1 MFLLASCQK
10 VIDLKVN
17 NAAKQYV
24 IEGNVTDQ
32 PGPYTV
38 TISQTSAYNVSYTF
52 QGVGGAAVTIKDDA
66 GNSEVL
72 QEVEQGVYRTAALS
86 GVEGRTY
93 ELHISIGEKT
103 FTSTSTMPHRVSF
116 DSLYTR
122 DLVYFTKTVKAA
134 VPVFTD
140 PKGQGNSYR
149 FNQYINGRLDKGV
162 YYSNDDFT
170 DGLTNTFALLQP
182 DPDSTLHAG
191 DKVEIDMQCIDK
203 PVYKYWFSLDESSEG
218 DGGAIPS
225 NPVTNIQGGALGYFS
240 AHTSQRRS
248 LMDKLYTGEI
258 VHDWRQCIKFG
269 PS

>member
-1 MFLLASCQK
+1 MVCFLASCQK

-17 NAAKQYV
+17 NAARQYV
-24 IEGNVTDQ
+24 IEGNITDQ

-38 TISQTSAYNVSYTF
+38 TISQTTAFNVSYTF
-52 QGVGGAAVTIKDDA
+52 QGVGGATVTIKDDA

-72 QEVEQGVYRTAALS
+72 HEVETGVYRTVALP

-93 ELHISIGEKT
+93 ELHITVGGKT
-103 FTSTSTMPHRVSF
+103 FTSTSTMPHRVNF
-116 DSLYTR
+116 DSLYIR
-122 DLVYFTKTVKAA
+122 ELVNFTKTVKAV

-149 FNQYINGRLDKGV
+149 FNQYINDRLDKSL
-162 YYSNDDFT
+162 YYTNDDFT
-170 DGLTNTFALLQP
+170 DGRTNSFALLQP

-203 PVYKYWFSLDESSEG
+203 PIYKYFFSMDQSANG
-218 DGGAIPS
+218 NGNAIPS
-225 NPVTNIQGGALGYFS
+225 NPVTNIEGGALGYFS

-248 LMDKLYTGEI
+248 MMVK
-258 VHDWRQCIKFG
+258 
-269 PS
+269 

>member
-1 MFLLASCQK
+1 MKRTIIIAGLFLLASCQK
-10 VIDLKVN
+10 VIDLKVKD
-17 NAAKQYV
+17 ADKQYV
-24 IEGNVTDQ
+24 VEGNITDQ

-38 TISQTSAYNVSYTF
+38 TISQTTAFNVSYTF
-52 QGVGGAAVTIKDDA
+52 QGVGGATVTIRDDA
-66 GNSEVL
+66 GNSETL
-72 QEVEQGVYRTAALS
+72 QEVEKGVYQTAMLS

-93 ELHISIGEKT
+93 DLRISLGEKT

-122 DLVYFTKTVKAA
+122 ELVYFTKTVKAA

-162 YYSNDDFT
+162 YYQNDDFT
-170 DGLTNTFALLQP
+170 DGLTNSFALLQP
-182 DPDSTLHAG
+182 DPDSTLRSG
-191 DKVEIDMQCIDK
+191 DKVEVDMQCIDK
-203 PVYKYWFSLDESSEG
+203 AVYKYWFSLDQSSKG
-218 DGGAIPS
+218 DGNAIPS

-248 LMDKLYTGEI
+248 LI
-258 VHDWRQCIKFG
+258 VK
-269 PS
+269 

>member
-1 MFLLASCQK
+1 MKSKIIIVAVCLLTSCQK

-38 TISQTSAYNVSYTF
+38 TISQTSPFNESYTF
-52 QGVGGAAVTIKDDA
+52 QGVGGASVIIRDDA

-72 QEVEQGVYRTAALS
+72 NEVGTGIYQTAALA

-93 ELHISIGEKT
+93 ELHISVGGKT
-103 FTSTSTMPHRVSF
+103 FTSTSTMPHRVNF
-116 DSLYTR
+116 DSLYVR
-122 DLVYFTKTVKAA
+122 ELVNFTKTVKAV

-149 FNQYINGRLDKGV
+149 FNQYINDRLDKSL
-162 YYSNDDFT
+162 YYANDDFT
-170 DGLTNTFALLQP
+170 DGHTNSFALLQP
-182 DPDSTLHAG
+182 DPDSTLHAN

-203 PVYKYWFSLDESSEG
+203 PMYKYWFSMDQSSNG
-218 DGGAIPS
+218 NGSAIPS

-248 LMDKLYTGEI
+248 MI
-258 VHDWRQCIKFG
+258 VK
-269 PS
+269 

>member
-1 MFLLASCQK
+1 MKSKFIVVVFCLLASCQK
-10 VIDLKVN
+10 VIDLKVKD
-17 NAAKQYV
+17 ADKKYV
-24 IEGNVTDQ
+24 IEGNITDQ

-38 TISQTSAYNVSYTF
+38 TISQTTAFNVSYTF
-52 QGVGGAAVTIKDDA
+52 QGVGGATVTISDNA
-66 GNSEVL
+66 GNSETL
-72 QEVEQGVYRTAALS
+72 QEAETGVYKTAGLS

-93 ELHISIGEKT
+93 DLRITVGEKT
-103 FTSTSTMPHRVSF
+103 FTSTSTMPHRVRF

-122 DLVYFTKTVKAA
+122 ELVYFTKTVKAV

-149 FNQYINGRLDKGV
+149 FNQYINGRLDKGI

-182 DPDSTLHAG
+182 DPDSTLHVN
-191 DKVEIDMQCIDK
+191 DQVEIDMQCIDK
-203 PVYKYWFSLDESSEG
+203 PVYKYWFSLDQSSEG
-218 DGGAIPS
+218 DGGGAIPS

-248 LMDKLYTGEI
+248 LVVK
-258 VHDWRQCIKFG
+258 
-269 PS
+269 